1 MIKAKENSRG
11 SWEVEF
17 IRNLFGVMLS
27 FGRGGGG
34 ARLGSVSNLP
44 TSLNTNITLLA
55 VIFYDS
61 SSPHNYINHPSQ
73 CSRNMPLSCS

>member
-1 MIKAKENSRG
+1 M
-11 SWEVEF
+11 EF
-17 IRNLFGVMLS
+17 IRNLFGVMLC

-61 SSPHNYINHPSQ
+61 SSPHNYINY
-73 CSRNMPLSCS
+73 PLSAAGTCP